1 MAEIKVIKKSDD
13 GYKMILEAFVDD
25 QAFLVELEN
34 DYWQKLTQ
42 GKIEPEALVRKS
54 FEFLLAREPKES
66 ILRSFNLKEINTYFP
81 EYEEEIRK

>member
-13 GYKMILEAFVDD
+13 GYKMILEVFVDD
-25 QAFLVELEN
+25 QTFLVELEN
-34 DYWQKLTQ
+34 DYWQKLTA
-42 GKIEPEALVRKS
+42 GKIESDELVRKS

-81 EYEEEIRK
+81 EYEEEKRK